1 MKSFFILTSWEV
13 VKKWND
19 PHVLVCGFSKLIEP
33 LEIKRTQAYYPT
45 PKNWISSYPILRCSS
60 CFMASTMGTFM

>member
-1 MKSFFILTSWEV
+1 MKSCFIPTSWEV

-33 LEIKRTQAYYPT
+33 LEIKRTQAYYIQHA
-45 PKNWISSYPILRCSS
+45 KIGYLLIQ
-60 CFMASTMGTFM
+60 F